1 MYMEDP
7 KMHLEVA
14 LVRVPS
20 DTSKSELI
28 GTSRDRH
35 LAAVVHQ
42 ALRDELEMSA
52 RKVDS
57 ASTEAAEDSIQA

>member
-1 MYMEDP
+1 MEDET
-7 KMHLEVA
+7 MHLEVA

-42 ALRDELEMSA
+42 ALRDELEIA
-52 RKVDS
+52 FLRVDS
-57 ASTEAAEDSIQA
+57 ASPEADGGASFT

>member
-1 MYMEDP
+1 MENL

-14 LVRVPS
+14 LIRVPS

-42 ALRDELEMSA
+42 ALRDELEMSVL
-52 RKVDS
+52 KMDS
-57 ASTEAAEDSIQA
+57 ASPETAEDSIQT